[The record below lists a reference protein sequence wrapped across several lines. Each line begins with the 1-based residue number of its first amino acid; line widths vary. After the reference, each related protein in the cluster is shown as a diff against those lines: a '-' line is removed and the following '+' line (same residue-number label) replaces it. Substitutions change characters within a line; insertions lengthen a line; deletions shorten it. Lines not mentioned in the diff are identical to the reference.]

1 MGRVATARS
10 CLRRLNSRSTWLRQR
25 YRSGRSWDPWGGHV
39 SGWPRMGRVFGPMHS
54 PDTVGRGS
62 LLLPWLAQAAEGCR
76 RWASGGLRWSRCGG
90 VAVSRPSGRGPAAS
104 PPHAPLD
111 DEPGTTGP
119 GWKVGGAAVQPVTQ
133 VVGLAPG
140 QGSLAAGEDTA
151 AVTHG
156 QGGTL
161 GGLDD
166 PGGPADLQGLV
177 GAPPRWPLPVSPAAS
192 AVNPSDGQVECV
204 FEFGPQ
210 PINPTPEGTQPNLG
224 TSPCSAIC
232 VPRTTDPT
240 KPTAVRGSQRS
251 GRRGGLTVD
260 TA

>member
-1 MGRVATARS
+1 VGTCPDGPGWAGCSGPCTRLTRWVGGA
-10 CLRRLNSRSTWLRQR
+10 CCFLGWLRRRRVVVD
-25 YRSGRSWDPWGGHV
+25 GR
-39 SGWPRMGRVFGPMHS
+39 RAVFGGL
-54 PDTVGRGS
+54 DAVGWRS
-62 LLLPWLAQAAEGCR
+62 ADHR
-76 RWASGGLRWSRCGG
+76 
-90 VAVSRPSGRGPAAS
+90 GRGPAAS

-177 GAPPRWPLPVSPAAS
+177 GAPPGGRCRCRPPPAPSTHRMGRSNVCSSSARNLSTPPPKAS
-192 AVNPSDGQVECV
+192 
-204 FEFGPQ
+204 
-210 PINPTPEGTQPNLG
+210 TQPNLG